1 MSGCDDRKLPQAE
14 GQVPSPLT
22 DEMAQDAGMPRRRF
36 LAWSALAAGAGMLHW
51 PLDAGASGGADASG
65 ASGTIDEVR
74 ASWVASVLNLDWPS
88 EASSQIEN
96 VQERVRVQ
104 QDELVRILDEA
115 VAMNL
120 NTLVFQV
127 KPCADALYRSRL
139 LPWSP
144 YLTGVVGQDPGFDPL
159 AFLLEHAHA
168 RGIKVHAWLNPYR
181 VSMNTRQDTV
191 DALTRSS
198 TDSPSSVYVQHP
210 DWVRVANNRFVLDPG
225 IPEVRAWLAGVVAE
239 IVRNYPVDGIQFD
252 DYFYYET
259 RDSLLDD
266 AATYQRYGAGFADK
280 GDWRR
285 DNTYRLI
292 RDIACTIKA
301 IKPWVVFG
309 ISPAGVWR
317 NKQDDPLGSETRAG
331 APNYDVAYADTRR
344 WVLEDL
350 IDYIAPQ
357 IYWPFARQIARYD
370 VIARWWADT
379 VRQTRTRLYIGMA
392 LYKVGTPSTAEPDW
406 TVEGGV
412 PEIARQL
419 DLNETLPEIHGSM
432 LFRHGFLREPQT
444 QPVVAYIKR
453 RWQGR

>member
-1 MSGCDDRKLPQAE
+1 MSRRDDRILPQTEAQE
-14 GQVPSPLT
+14 PSPLT
-22 DEMAQDAGMPRRRF
+22 DEMAQAGIARRRF
-36 LAWSALAAGAGMLHW
+36 LTWSALAAGAGMLHL
-51 PLDAGASGGADASG
+51 PLDAGASSALG
-65 ASGTIDEVR
+65 EVR
-74 ASWVASVLNLDWPS
+74 ATWVASVLNLDWPS
-88 EASSQIEN
+88 QASTQIEN

-104 QDELVRILDEA
+104 QDELLRILDEA

-127 KPCADALYRSRL
+127 KPCADALYCSRL

-144 YLTGVVGQDPGFDPL
+144 YLTGAVGKDPGFDPL
-159 AFLLEHAHA
+159 AFLLQHAHA

-181 VSMNTRQDTV
+181 VSMNTRQDTI

-198 TDSPSSVYVQHP
+198 TDSPPSVYRQHL

-225 IPEVRAWLAGVVAE
+225 IPEVRAWLAGIIAE

-259 RDSLLDD
+259 RDSQLDD
-266 AATYQRYGAGFADK
+266 TATYQRYGAGFADK

-292 RDIACTIKA
+292 RDIAGTIKA

-317 NKQDDPLGSETRAG
+317 NKQDDPLGSDTQAG

-344 WVLEDL
+344 WVLEGL

-357 IYWPFARQIARYD
+357 IYWPFARQIVRYD
-370 VIARWWADT
+370 TIARWWADT

-392 LYKVGTPSTAEPDW
+392 LYKVGTPSTVEPDW

-419 DLNETLPEIHGSM
+419 DLNEALPEIHGSM

-444 QPVVAYIKR
+444 QQVVAYLKR

>member
-1 MSGCDDRKLPQAE
+1 MSRRDDRILPQTEAQE
-14 GQVPSPLT
+14 PSPLT
-22 DEMAQDAGMPRRRF
+22 DKMAPAGIPRRRF
-36 LAWSALAAGAGMLHW
+36 LAWSALAAGAGMLHV
-51 PLDAGASGGADASG
+51 PRGADA
-65 ASGTIDEVR
+65 ASALDEVR
-74 ASWVASVLNLDWPS
+74 ATWVASVLNLDWPS
-88 EASSQIEN
+88 QASTQIEN

-104 QDELVRILDEA
+104 QDELLRILDEA
-115 VAMNL
+115 VLVNL

-144 YLTGVVGQDPGFDPL
+144 YLTGVVGKDPGFDPL
-159 AFLLEHAHA
+159 AFLLQHAHA

-181 VSMNTRQDTV
+181 VSMNTRQDTL

-198 TDSPSSVYVQHP
+198 TDSPPSVYVQHP
-210 DWVRVANNRFVLDPG
+210 EWVRVANNRFVLDPG

-301 IKPWVVFG
+301 IKP
-309 ISPAGVWR
+309 
-317 NKQDDPLGSETRAG
+317 
-331 APNYDVAYADTRR
+331 
-344 WVLEDL
+344 
-350 IDYIAPQ
+350 
-357 IYWPFARQIARYD
+357 
-370 VIARWWADT
+370 
-379 VRQTRTRLYIGMA
+379 
-392 LYKVGTPSTAEPDW
+392 
-406 TVEGGV
+406 
-412 PEIARQL
+412 
-419 DLNETLPEIHGSM
+419 
-432 LFRHGFLREPQT
+432 
-444 QPVVAYIKR
+444 
-453 RWQGR
+453 